1 MNKPFNAV
9 LYILLLLFVLA
20 IATVAIRDGS
30 VIMADLGHYIVRLFS
45 CADLSPRGRG
55 FGCFL
60 QLIAIAL
67 FVGWTIYR
75 FRGK

>member
-1 MNKPFNAV
+1 M
-9 LYILLLLFVLA
+9 
-20 IATVAIRDGS
+20 VAISDGS
-30 VIMADLGHYIVRLFS
+30 VIMADLGQYIVRLFS
-45 CADLSPRGRG
+45 CADLNPRDRG

-75 FRGK
+75 FRRK